1 MVQKSNFS
9 FAHPELLVPIKY
21 TMPLQ
26 GGEEIN
32 GFYVWVARTIFREWD
47 IVLAIQT

>member
-1 MVQKSNFS
+1 VYTQAIQRALSVVVQKSNFS

-32 GFYVWVARTIFREWD
+32 GFYV
-47 IVLAIQT
+47 